1 MKSIIIT
8 AAFIAIGFI
17 VKGQVAP
24 GKMAPEI
31 SLPGV
36 KGNII
41 KLSDFKGKVVLLD
54 FWASWCGPCRASIPS
69 VIKLYKKYKALG
81 FEVFGVSI
89 DTKNKEWQKAIAQ
102 DKINYTQVIDIGG
115 FYSPT
120 AEKYGIDQIPTSFLL
135 DKTGKLIAVD
145 LEGEELENKLKELL

>member
-1 MKSIIIT
+1 MVLPTCSCVSFKLL
-8 AAFIAIGFI
+8 
-17 VKGQVAP
+17 P
-24 GKMAPEI
+24 LAPEI

-69 VIKLYKKYKALG
+69 VIKLYDKFKAQG
-81 FEVFGVSI
+81 FEVLGVSI

-102 DKINYTQVIDIGG
+102 DKINYTQVIDIKG

-120 AEKYGIDQIPTSFLL
+120 AEKYGLDQIPTSFLL
-135 DKTGKLIAVD
+135 DKTGKIIAVD
-145 LEGEELENKLKELL
+145 LVGTELENKVKELL

>member
-8 AAFIAIGFI
+8 IAFITIGFI
-17 VKGQVAP
+17 GKGQVAI
-24 GKMAPEI
+24 GQMAPEI

-69 VIKLYKKYKALG
+69 VIKLYEKFKAQG

-102 DKINYTQVIDIGG
+102 DKINYTQAIDTKG

-120 AEKYGIDQIPTSFLL
+120 AEKYGIEQIPTSFLL
-135 DKTGKLIAVD
+135 DKTGKIIAVD
-145 LEGEELENKLKELL
+145 LGGTELENKIKELL